1 VDRFERTD
9 ERVGAVRMIRE
20 SVAHHIIMSTPS
32 ELGKLIDNLTDQAQR
47 KCDLETNIK
56 ILQNQIKGFN
66 TDITAMQ
73 HKEELLN
80 RQVPDTKKD
89 IMKQKLVNAA
99 LQGSIVEQKSLTVS
113 MHSNLETMEASIS
126 MTIEQIEQEKHVHA
140 AHVNDTSLVF
150 NQSNSMMDI
159 FLNQLPQ

>member
-1 VDRFERTD
+1 MELKKRC
-9 ERVGAVRMIRE
+9 
-20 SVAHHIIMSTPS
+20 SMSTPS

-66 TDITAMQ
+66 ADITSMQ

-99 LQGSIVEQKSLTVS
+99 LQGNIVEQKSLTAS
-113 MHSNLETMEASIS
+113 MHSNLETMAASIS
-126 MTIEQIEQEKHVHA
+126 MIIEQIEHEKHAHTVHV
-140 AHVNDTSLVF
+140 HETSLIF
-150 NQSNSMMDI
+150 NQNNGMMDI
-159 FLNQLPQ
+159 FVKQLPL